1 MNYTRIR
8 KIDFLFHLPEALLG
22 SLSNTARTSN
32 KRPFDSTHTDQTRV
46 RTENYGFVREAPFF
60 FVMRRSVKVG
70 KNVYVCDIY
79 STNDGGLLWTTV
91 SFTSLLDEQNACRVS
106 SRTTSRN
113 LLNAA
118 LIVDAGPQR
127 VAT

>member
-1 MNYTRIR
+1 MGH
-8 KIDFLFHLPEALLG
+8 FLILLERQTKDR
-22 SLSNTARTSN
+22 LIARTL
-32 KRPFDSTHTDQTRV
+32 TRHAFALK
-46 RTENYGFVREAPFF
+46 TTAFYGRPFF

-118 LIVDAGPQR
+118 LIVDA
-127 VAT
+127 